1 MREQVGEAALLMDL
15 KNPSSMA
22 DHLAAL
28 ISSEP
33 LRLRLVEAGKK
44 QLAKLNKCNRVN
56 VLQTIIEEFR
66 SKRVCWE

>member
-28 ISSEP
+28 VSSES

-44 QLAKLNKCNRVN
+44 QLAKLNECNRVN

-66 SKRVCWE
+66 VKRSCWE